1 MVTGLVAAALP
12 VLDQICNL
20 LKGWNLPETSRLFP
34 VSPVFRPRFPSRFP
48 SVSLLKPPVC
58 PQFLPSFSQFLRSQ
72 FLQFPGGLLFRF
84 QAADRLVYN
93 RTRMTPFEWDPKK
106 AATNVRKHGI
116 RFADAVSVLEDSRAI
131 TVSDDS
137 IDEQR
142 WVTIGMDAVDRI
154 LVVVYTWRGEKIRII
169 SARRATQRES
179 QQYPENP

>member
-1 MVTGLVAAALP
+1 
-12 VLDQICNL
+12 
-20 LKGWNLPETSRLFP
+20 
-34 VSPVFRPRFPSRFP
+34 
-48 SVSLLKPPVC
+48 
-58 PQFLPSFSQFLRSQ
+58 
-72 FLQFPGGLLFRF
+72 
-84 QAADRLVYN
+84 
-93 RTRMTPFEWDPKK
+93 MTPFEWDPKK

-116 RFADAVSVLEDSRAI
+116 RFADAVSVLEDDRAI